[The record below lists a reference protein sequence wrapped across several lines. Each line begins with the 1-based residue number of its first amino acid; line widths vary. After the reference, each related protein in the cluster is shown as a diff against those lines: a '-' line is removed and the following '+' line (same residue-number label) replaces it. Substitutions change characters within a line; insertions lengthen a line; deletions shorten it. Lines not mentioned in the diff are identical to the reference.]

1 MSSTVSSKGQVTLPA
16 DIRKRLGIT
25 AGTQL
30 EFIVRGDDHLEVIKV
45 GGSVRALKGA
55 LGAPTRVLSLEEMDR
70 AIALG
75 AAGQSLSADAGK
87 Q

>member
-1 MSSTVSSKGQVTLPA
+1 MSVTVSSKGQVTLPA
-16 DIRKRLGIT
+16 DIRRRLGIT

-30 EFIVRGDDHLEVIKV
+30 EFIVRDDEHLEVVKV
-45 GGSVRALKGA
+45 GGSVRALKSA

-75 AAGQSLSADAGK
+75 VAGPSRTKDTGK
-87 Q
+87 P